1 MYIDQLGQFKRYL
14 PFNIMYRILFFLSLL
29 FLIQL
34 ANAAGDGNSKMRE
47 FPAASADFKKHIEQ
61 VEGYLIRHS
70 LPQRSPSEIRL
81 NLPFEILASS
91 QVPYRGKYLLIHGLN
106 DSAFVWVDMA
116 QTIAARGFDVRA
128 ILLPGHGSHPRE
140 MLDISYRSWLRSV
153 REHYEH
159 WQVDDTPIYVGGFS
173 LGGVLATILALEKP
187 EIAGLLLM
195 SPAYHSQLNSL
206 LRWSGI
212 YAKFRPW
219 MFGGMITEDN
229 PVKYNSIPINSATQ
243 YFNSSI
249 HLKKM
254 LRDDKKPWTG
264 ERLRMPVMM
273 VVTANDSV
281 VDIEYSRHVFQHH
294 FRNPYSRLLIYQHH
308 KASIQSEEVI
318 RTSHFPQRRIINFS
332 HLSLLNA
339 PHNPLFGE
347 NGSVL
352 VCNGNKYPIYR
363 ACMQASGH
371 WFGAQHTPSPDGV
384 AVARSTYNP
393 DFSYLL
399 ELFDQVFR

>member
-1 MYIDQLGQFKRYL
+1 
-14 PFNIMYRILFFLSLL
+14 MYRILLFLSLL

-34 ANAAGDGNSKMRE
+34 ANAAGDGSSTIQE
-47 FPAASADFKKHIEQ
+47 FPAASADFKKYIKE
-61 VEGYLIRHS
+61 VEGYLIGNS
-70 LPQRSPSEIRL
+70 LPGRSQSEIRL

-91 QVPYRGKYLLIHGLN
+91 QVAYRGKYLLIHGLN
-106 DSAFVWVDMA
+106 DSAYVWTDMA
-116 QTIAARGFDVRA
+116 QAIAARGFDVRA
-128 ILLPGHGSHPRE
+128 ILLPGHGSHPQG

-153 REHYEH
+153 REHYEY

-187 EIAGLLLM
+187 EIAGLLLI

-229 PVKYNSIPINSATQ
+229 PIKYNSIPINSATQ

-254 LRDDKKPWTG
+254 WRDDKKAWIG

-281 VDIEYSRHVFQHH
+281 VDIEYSRHVFHLH
-294 FRNPYSRLLIYQHH
+294 FRNPHSRLLIYQQH
-308 KASIQSEEVI
+308 KASVLSEEVI
-318 RTSHFPQRRIINFS
+318 RTSHFPQRRIINLS

-339 PHNPLFGE
+339 PQNPLFGE
-347 NGSVL
+347 NASVL

-399 ELFDQVFR
+399 ELFDQVFRY

>member
-1 MYIDQLGQFKRYL
+1 
-14 PFNIMYRILFFLSLL
+14 MYRILLFLCLL
-29 FLIQL
+29 FLMPQAI
-34 ANAAGDGNSKMRE
+34 AAGDGSAKARQ
-47 FPAASADFKKHIEQ
+47 FPGASSDFGKYIEQ
-61 VEGYLIRHS
+61 VEEYLIRHS
-70 LPQRSPSEIRL
+70 LPGRSESEIRL
-81 NLPFEILASS
+81 NLPFEIHASS

-106 DSAFVWVDMA
+106 DSAYVWTDIA
-116 QTIAARGFDVRA
+116 QAIAARGFDVRA
-128 ILLPGHGSHPRE
+128 ILLPGHGSHPGE
-140 MLDISYRSWLRSV
+140 MLNVSYKSWLRSV

-159 WQVDDTPIYVGGFS
+159 WQVDDTPIYIGGFS

-187 EIAGLLLM
+187 EIAGLLLI
-195 SPAYHSQLNSL
+195 SPAYHSRLNTL

-212 YAKFRPW
+212 YAMFRPW
-219 MFGGMITEDN
+219 MFGGLITEDN
-229 PVKYNSIPINSATQ
+229 PVKYNSIPINSGTQ
-243 YFNSSI
+243 YFNSTI

-254 LRDDKKPWTG
+254 MRDDKKPWLG

-281 VDIEYSRHVFQHH
+281 VDIEYSRHVFHRH
-294 FRNPYSRLLIYQHH
+294 FRNPHSRLLIYQQH
-308 KASIQSEEVI
+308 KASAQPEEVI
-318 RTSHFPQRRIINFS
+318 RTGHFPQRRIINLS

-352 VCNGNKYPIYR
+352 VCNGNKYPIYL
-363 ACMQASGH
+363 ACTQASGH

-393 DFSYLL
+393 DFGYLL
-399 ELFDQVFR
+399 ELFDQVFRDSPSAD